1 MVMYAYKG
9 IGPSGKSV
17 NGVKDAESPKL
28 VRALL
33 RKDGVVVT
41 SVELSK
47 QGGKGAGAGKPG
59 GKAGSGLSKEVDLGA
74 IFNGVSK
81 SDVANFTRQL
91 ATLLRSGIALAES
104 LNTLFEQTDN
114 VRLKVP
120 VGEVRT
126 AVNEGSAFADALSK
140 HPKIFD
146 ELYVS
151 MVRAGEVAGNLD
163 EVLERLADF
172 LDGAQKLKSKV
183 QSAMIYPLIMLIVG
197 AVIMAVLM
205 IAVIPEVTKMFSS
218 QGKTLP
224 WNTRLLIWGADTLRD
239 YYLLIFIG
247 WGLGIY
253 GFRRWIKS
261 ASGRPVWHRFVLKIP
276 MVGDLARKIGV
287 ARFSRTLST
296 MLRSGVPMLRALDT
310 GKEILGNVVLKK
322 AIDDA
327 KQAVTEGES
336 LAVTLKRSGQFPAM
350 MTHMTAVGERSGQLE
365 QMLERVAMTYENEVD
380 LRLGRLTAMLEPL
393 MLVAMGG
400 SVAFVVFSILQ
411 PIMSMGSFGGK

>member
-1 MVMYAYKG
+1 M
-9 IGPSGKSV
+9 
-17 NGVKDAESPKL
+17 
-28 VRALL
+28 
-33 RKDGVVVT
+33 
-41 SVELSK
+41 
-47 QGGKGAGAGKPG
+47 
-59 GKAGSGLSKEVDLGA
+59 
-74 IFNGVSK
+74 
-81 SDVANFTRQL
+81 
-91 ATLLRSGIALAES
+91 
-104 LNTLFEQTDN
+104 
-114 VRLKVP
+114 
-120 VGEVRT
+120 
-126 AVNEGSAFADALSK
+126 
-140 HPKIFD
+140 
-146 ELYVS
+146 
-151 MVRAGEVAGNLD
+151 
-163 EVLERLADF
+163 
-172 LDGAQKLKSKV
+172 
-183 QSAMIYPLIMLIVG
+183 
-197 AVIMAVLM
+197 
-205 IAVIPEVTKMFSS
+205 
-218 QGKTLP
+218 
-224 WNTRLLIWGADTLRD
+224 
-239 YYLLIFIG
+239 
-247 WGLGIY
+247 
-253 GFRRWIKS
+253 
-261 ASGRPVWHRFVLKIP
+261 WHRFVLKIP

>member
-1 MVMYAYKG
+1 MPMWAYKG
-9 IGPSGKSV
+9 IGPSGKTV
-17 NGVKDAESPKL
+17 TGVRDADTPKL
-28 VRALL
+28 IRALL
-33 RKDGVVVT
+33 RKEGVVVT
-41 SVELSK
+41 DVEASK
-47 QGGKGAGAGKPG
+47 QGGGKAAAAGK
-59 GKAGSGLSKEVDLGA
+59 GLSKEVDLGA
-74 IFNGVSK
+74 ILGGVK
-81 SDVANFTRQL
+81 KADVAAFTRQL
-91 ATLLRSGIALAES
+91 ATLLKAGIALAES
-104 LNTLFEQTDN
+104 LGTLFEQTDN

-120 VGEVRT
+120 IGEVRT
-126 AVNEGSAFADALSK
+126 AVNEGSSFADALSK

-146 ELYVS
+146 ELFVS

-163 EVLERLADF
+163 EVLDRLADF

-183 QSAMIYPLIMLIVG
+183 QAAMVYPVIMLVVG

-205 IAVIPEVTKMFSS
+205 IAVIPEITKMFTA

-224 WNTRLLIWGADTLRD
+224 WNTRLLIFGADTLRNHF
-239 YYLLIFIG
+239 LLVVLFWVGTI
-247 WGLGIY
+247 W

-261 ASGRPVWHRFVLKIP
+261 TSGRPVWHRFTLKIP
-276 MVGDLARKIGV
+276 MVGDLARKINV

-296 MLRSGVPMLRALDT
+296 MLTAGVPMLRALET
-310 GKEILGNVVLKK
+310 AKEILSNVVLKK

-350 MTHMTAVGERSGQLE
+350 MTHMIAVGERAGQLE
-365 QMLERVAMTYENEVD
+365 QMLERIAETYENEVD
-380 LRLGRLTAMLEPL
+380 MRLTRLTALLEPL